1 MTASIAIVDDHEL
14 FLLGIAQLIESSMDV
29 SIVSTMK
36 GGTEVKHFLDEGKLP
51 DLLIM
56 DFHMPDGG
64 GAKLLS
70 FLDRGYPELK
80 KLVISMDTD
89 ARTIKLCQQL
99 GADGFI
105 SKDAVFT
112 DLKEAIT
119 SILEG
124 ETYFM
129 MDNDNMDELEVVL
142 AEKYKLT
149 KREMQILD
157 LILNEYLTSEIAD
170 KLCTS
175 PLTIK
180 THRRNIFRKLD
191 VRNLAGLVSLMRS
204 IK

>member
-1 MTASIAIVDDHEL
+1 MNPTIAIVDDHEL
-14 FLLGIAQLIESSMDV
+14 FLLGIAQLIENSLEL
-29 SIVSTMK
+29 SIVSKMK
-36 GGTEVKHFLDEGKLP
+36 GGTELKQYLETGELP

-56 DFHMPDGG
+56 DFHMPDIG

-70 FLDRGYPELK
+70 YLDREYPDLK

-99 GADGFI
+99 GAKGFI

-112 DLKEAIT
+112 DLKEAII
-119 SILEG
+119 SILDG
-124 ETYFM
+124 DTYYM
-129 MDNDNMDELEVVL
+129 MDNDNMDDLEIILV
-142 AEKYKLT
+142 EKYRLT

-157 LILNEYLTSEIAD
+157 LILNEYLTSEIAE

-180 THRRNIFRKLD
+180 THRRNIFKKLG
-191 VRNLAGLVSLMRS
+191 VRNLAGLVSVMRG